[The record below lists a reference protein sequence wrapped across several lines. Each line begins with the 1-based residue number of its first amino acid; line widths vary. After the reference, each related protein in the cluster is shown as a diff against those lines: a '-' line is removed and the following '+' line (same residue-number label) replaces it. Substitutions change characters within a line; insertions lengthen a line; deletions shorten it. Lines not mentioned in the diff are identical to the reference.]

1 MFLLLKIELEGFRSF
16 KDNAI
21 IEFPDTGAVLISGK
35 YKNEQISS
43 GSGKSSILMAIAY
56 ALGFCDLP
64 ATELK
69 NWNSKSF
76 CVKLQLKNNNEIIEI
91 IRNPKLQITVS
102 GETYTGTSA
111 QEKLDK
117 ILGVNSDFLKI
128 LTYE

>member
-76 CVKLQLKNNNEIIEI
+76 CVKLQLKNNNE
-91 IRNPKLQITVS
+91 RAFPNAVWKALC
-102 GETYTGTSA
+102 
-111 QEKLDK
+111 
-117 ILGVNSDFLKI
+117 F
-128 LTYE
+128 